1 MIWHAMTYFDFRVYT
16 WQFLINFDFGLSM
29 KVRILYDNALTLKF
43 HKITWLFR
51 TFTWLKIFIMKIF
64 WLQSH
69 FIWLFLTI
77 ISFYDLIWLWNPIYF
92 SKLKIYDYFWL
103 DLTNSDYLWL
113 LKRKFLT
120 REHSL
125 ARVTL
130 WILGGGRVRIMTCPP
145 DTTAPTCPTH
155 ENCRKFTKIY

>member
-1 MIWHAMTYFDFRVYT
+1 MTKMWLHLATCLRREEMTMIWHAMTYFNFRVYT

-69 FIWLFLTI
+69 FIWLFFNNNIFLWLNLT
-77 ISFYDLIWLWNPIYF
+77 LKQNIYF
-92 SKLKIYDYFWL
+92 PILKIYDYFWL
-103 DLTNSDYLWL
+103 GLTNSDKFWL
-113 LKRKFLT
+113 LKR
-120 REHSL
+120 
-125 ARVTL
+125 
-130 WILGGGRVRIMTCPP
+130 
-145 DTTAPTCPTH
+145 
-155 ENCRKFTKIY
+155 

>member
-1 MIWHAMTYFDFRVYT
+1 MTKMWLHLATCLRREEMTMIWHTMTYFDFRVYT

-69 FIWLFLTI
+69 FIWLLFNNNI
-77 ISFYDLIWLWNPIYF
+77 F
-92 SKLKIYDYFWL
+92 
-103 DLTNSDYLWL
+103 LWL
-113 LKRKFLT
+113 NLTLKPKIFFQIKNLWLFLT
-120 REHSL
+120 RPDKFWLFMTSEKE
-125 ARVTL
+125 
-130 WILGGGRVRIMTCPP
+130 IL
-145 DTTAPTCPTH
+145 D
-155 ENCRKFTKIY
+155 